1 MRTALAQITGDDF
14 ITEVPAEF
22 ASLDGVRPRYLVKP
36 GNPQEIAAVL
46 EAAGREQWAV
56 LPIGSGSAIAI
67 GNPPRRGDIWLSTA
81 RLNAFE
87 EYESADLT
95 ATVQSGC
102 LLFDLNRVFGEH
114 GQILP
119 LDPPGAGSRTI
130 GGIVATAQTGTLRLG
145 YGQPRDWILGLQIA
159 TPDGKLIRSG
169 GKVVKNVAGYDLTRL
184 FTGSYGTLG
193 IITQVSLKVYP
204 KPATEM
210 TMVCGSDEIVR
221 VWKTVEHM
229 LSGNINPVSLEI
241 VSENALRRVGLEGE
255 LPGYCL
261 CVRVAGEEADVRVQT
276 MQMERIASESELS
289 VRAPVPAET
298 AGAFWQMVSDLPL
311 GFPIVVR
318 LNTVPSRLPR
328 FLSMAADAL
337 RQAAECVYFSASAGI
352 GCATLMVEGPSDAT
366 LMNKLL
372 PALSEIRRQVVS
384 SGGSVIL
391 QKLPTG
397 WKEHID
403 VWGPTGT
410 AASLMKGMKQA
421 FDPSGVLNPG
431 RFVEG
436 I

>member
-1 MRTALAQITGDDF
+1 MRTALARITGDDF
-14 ITEVPAEF
+14 VTEVPVEW
-22 ASLDGVRPRYLVKP
+22 ASLDGVQPRYLVKP
-36 GNPQEIAAVL
+36 ADSQQVAAVL
-46 EAAGREQWAV
+46 ELAAREQWAV
-56 LPIGSGSAIAI
+56 LPIGSGSAISI

-87 EYESADLT
+87 EYEPADLT

-102 LLFDLNRVFGEH
+102 LLSDLNRVFGEH

-119 LDPPGAGSRTI
+119 LDPPGASSRTI

-145 YGQPRDWILGLQIA
+145 YGQPRDWILGLHIA

-210 TMVCGSDEIVR
+210 TLVGGSDEIDR
-221 VWKTVEHM
+221 VWKTAERVM
-229 LSGNINPVSLEI
+229 AKNVNPVSLEI
-241 VSENALRRVGLEGE
+241 VSENALRKVGLEGD
-255 LPGYCL
+255 LPDQCL
-261 CVRVAGEEADVRVQT
+261 CVRVAGEEADVRVQA
-276 MQMERIASESELS
+276 MQMERIASELELS
-289 VRAPVPAET
+289 VRAPVPAQT
-298 AGAFWQMVSDLPL
+298 ASVFWQMVSDLPL

-328 FLSMAADAL
+328 FLSMVADTL
-337 RQAAECVYFSASAGI
+337 RNAAECVYFSASAGV
-352 GCATLMVEGPSDAT
+352 GCATLMVENPCDAT
-366 LMNKLL
+366 VMQALL
-372 PALSEIRRQVVS
+372 PALSEIRLQVVS
-384 SGGSVIL
+384 SGGSLIL

-421 FDPSGVLNPG
+421 FDPFGILNPG